1 MEPRENGQKDP
12 QLFRKPCNPDRY
24 PTHINPMLKATA
36 QTHIVVAEL
45 KTKLSRAEAS
55 AGTWMLKDTTFL
67 QSAQRIQQ

>member
-1 MEPRENGQKDP
+1 
-12 QLFRKPCNPDRY
+12 
-24 PTHINPMLKATA
+24 MLKATA